1 MKTTI
6 NKKLM
11 GLALSAISM
20 ASMAQCPSIT
30 NLSIAY
36 GANGSATITPVIS
49 GSVNPSQ
56 ATYYWQVSPYATQ
69 SFNTV
74 NSVGEFQFPANG
86 NYNLCLSIS
95 DSLSGCG
102 ISQYCDT
109 VNISNIAA
117 TSCNAS
123 YTYYR
128 DSNCVTH
135 FINTSTGTNLSYN
148 WNIDGTSYTST
159 DPVVSLSSG
168 YHTVF
173 LSTYTNG
180 QLCDSIGYTNN
191 YLVNS
196 CTTYS
201 TACQAS
207 FYTYTDSLCM
217 THFINTST
225 FGGAPSSQWYINGQ
239 FYNTSDVVLSLANGN
254 YPAYLFNYSN
264 GAQCDSSF
272 QNVYINCANGGTT
285 TPTGC
290 QVNSSFYIFS
300 DSLNTGNYFAYNL
313 SSGTGSLS
321 YLWNFGDGTSSSQQ
335 YPFHQYA
342 VPGQYIIC
350 LTVTGTDSSATCS
363 DTYCDS
369 SSVHRI
375 AAGFQMSQI
384 NVKPMSVTGIKQV
397 ENVIGLK
404 AFPNPIAD
412 ELTIEATTSNDQKL
426 NYILVDALGRAIL
439 TGNLNDAKVT
449 INTSNLEKGFY
460 SLSVTNEKGNSLK
473 TIKLAK

>member
-1 MKTTI
+1 MQD
-6 NKKLM
+6 NYRL
-11 GLALSAISM
+11 L
-20 ASMAQCPSIT
+20 
-30 NLSIAY
+30 NLI
-36 GANGSATITPVIS
+36 
-49 GSVNPSQ
+49 Q
-56 ATYYWQVSPYATQ
+56 
-69 SFNTV
+69 
-74 NSVGEFQFPANG
+74 
-86 NYNLCLSIS
+86 
-95 DSLSGCG
+95 
-102 ISQYCDT
+102 
-109 VNISNIAA
+109 
-117 TSCNAS
+117 
-123 YTYYR
+123 
-128 DSNCVTH
+128 H
-135 FINTSTGTNLSYN
+135 
-148 WNIDGTSYTST
+148 
-159 DPVVSLSSG
+159 
-168 YHTVF
+168 
-173 LSTYTNG
+173 
-180 QLCDSIGYTNN
+180 
-191 YLVNS
+191 
-196 CTTYS
+196 
-201 TACQAS
+201 
-207 FYTYTDSLCM
+207 
-217 THFINTST
+217 
-225 FGGAPSSQWYINGQ
+225 QWYINGQ

-272 QNVYINCANGGTT
+272 QNVYINCTNGGTT

-290 QVNSSFYIFS
+290 HVNSSFYIFP
-300 DSLNTGNYFAYNL
+300 DSLNTGNYFAYNF

-321 YLWNFGDGTSSSQQ
+321 YLWNFGDGTSSTQQ

-460 SLSVTNEKGNSLK
+460 SLIFDRLK
-473 TIKLAK
+473 WLHLWLTHRQ